1 MATSTS
7 QQFRRDDQG
16 NVYKVVNGREI
27 KLTSQAAQSA
37 TQKYNL
43 QSPQEQQQAIQNR
56 LSTPGAKTVYLESG
70 GSINLNDRG
79 EITGW
84 GGTLAPGQMNQA
96 GIDAQRAA
104 LEQEFREGKIANV
117 FDYKPGQGTQ
127 WATGATNYSPFA
139 VDLQTAARNAGQVP
153 MPPGTTTQP
162 TTTTTPTMPIP
173 TTGVPTPY
181 ASLDY
186 ERAQRE
192 RAMNEAIN
200 RLNTD
205 FSRLN
210 QNIQQDRTLENLQ
223 LARNL
228 NPFSGRSDYAMGI
241 LNMERARTDRE
252 RQEDLEN
259 RIAAIR
265 GGYLDF
271 VNAMPGLERE
281 YQNEQAQRAYQNAL
295 QYAQLFGYLPGSV
308 PTPFSGLSGVLPNFT
323 GGGGGNT
330 APLTLAAQNQLF
342 NQAMNL
348 REFAQA
354 DQAQRAAMTGR
365 YLPPEAQPLLEELL
379 NLKTAAEQPGI
390 PRDQLTQYR
399 TRADQIRQQLALL
412 GVDPS
417 LFGSDVPYAQA
428 LQNVATGLPT
438 YEARITDREFQY
450 RAARDAI
457 ADQRWKM
464 EFDEDVRRFGLEYAL
479 QRQIQLGNLDIDR
492 MNAATA
498 RMNAQT
504 SAANAEFNRFM
515 DAWRA
520 QGIAPY
526 DFNLNGT
533 IIRAGTPYYDPVA
546 ARQVNQPD
554 TISPSDYKTNP
565 DFAQD
570 VQYIKSNPK
579 KAMNDLKQYA
589 AQFIQAYGYD
599 GYRALINELP
609 KKERDELLGNLDEFY
624 P

>member
-1 MATSTS
+1 MATSTA

-43 QSPQEQQQAIQNR
+43 QSPQEQQQAIQNK
-56 LSTPGAKTVYLESG
+56 LSTPGAKTVYLQSG
-70 GSINLNDRG
+70 GNITLNDRG

-162 TTTTTPTMPIP
+162 TTTTTPTIP
-173 TTGVPTPY
+173 TSAVPTPY
-181 ASLDY
+181 ASLEY

-210 QNIQQDRTLENLQ
+210 QNIQQDRVLENLQ
-223 LARNL
+223 LGRQL

-271 VNAMPGLERE
+271 VNALPGLERE

-295 QYAQLFGYLPGSV
+295 QYAQLFGYLPGGV
-308 PTPFSGLSGVLPNFT
+308 PTPYSGLNGVLPNFT

-330 APLTLAAQNQLF
+330 APLTLSAQNQLF
-342 NQAMNL
+342 NQAMAL
-348 REFAQA
+348 REFARANEAQQA
-354 DQAQRAAMTGR
+354 ALTGR
-365 YLPPEAQPLLEELL
+365 YLPQEAQPLLNELL
-379 NLKTAAEQPGI
+379 SLKTAAEQPGI
-390 PRDQLTQYR
+390 SREQLAQYR
-399 TRADQIRQQLALL
+399 ARADQIRQQLAVNY
-412 GVDPS
+412 GIDPS
-417 LFGSDVPYAQA
+417 WISADVPYSQA
-428 LQNVATGLPT
+428 VQNIATGYPT
-438 YEARITDREFQY
+438 YEARMAQQRFDAEEAQRLWENTFAERQFDFKVAQQLWENQFQE
-450 RAARDAI
+450 RNFEQAVKEQA
-457 ADQRWKM
+457 QKM
-464 EFDEDVRRFGLEYAL
+464 GLEWSRLNQQQQQFVAELAYKEKAL
-479 QRQIQLGNLDIDR
+479 QQERELKEAALALEREQIASTLKSGKTVDGMSYVQELN
-492 MNAATA
+492 T
-498 RMNAQT
+498 
-504 SAANAEFNRFM
+504 RF
-515 DAWRA
+515 
-520 QGIAPY
+520 
-526 DFNLNGT
+526 LT
-533 IIRAGTPYYDPVA
+533 TDPVSGNKVISDPQGLRNA
-546 ARQVNQPD
+546 IIALGLPD
-554 TISPSDYKTNP
+554 SETDKLLLY
-565 DFAQD
+565 
-570 VQYIKSNPK
+570 
-579 KAMNDLKQYA
+579 
-589 AQFIQAYGYD
+589 YG
-599 GYRALINELP
+599 LPIN
-609 KKERDELLGNLDEFY
+609 
-624 P
+624 

>member
-1 MATSTS
+1 MATSTA

-16 NVYKVVNGREI
+16 NVYKIVNGREI

-43 QSPQEQQQAIQNR
+43 QSPQEQQQAIQNK
-56 LSTPGAKTVYLESG
+56 LSTPGAKTVYLQSG
-70 GSINLNDRG
+70 GNITLNDRG

-84 GGTLAPGQMNQA
+84 GGNLAPDQANPA
-96 GIDAQRAA
+96 GIEAAKRA

-153 MPPGTTTQP
+153 MPPGTTTSP
-162 TTTTTPTMPIP
+162 TTTPTMPIP

-200 RLNTD
+200 RLQTD
-205 FSRLN
+205 YNRLM

-228 NPFSGRSDYAMGI
+228 NPFSGRSDYAWGI
-241 LNMERARTDRE
+241 VNMERARTDRE

-281 YQNEQAQRAYQNAL
+281 YQDQLAQRAYQNAL

-308 PTPFSGLSGVLPNFT
+308 PTPFSGLNGVLPNFT
-323 GGGGGNT
+323 GGGGNAA
-330 APLTLAAQNQLF
+330 APLTLSAQNQLF
-342 NQAMNL
+342 NQAMAL
-348 REFAQA
+348 REFARANEAQQA
-354 DQAQRAAMTGR
+354 ALSGR
-365 YLPPEAQPLLEELL
+365 YMPQAAQPLLQELL
-379 NLKTAAEQPGI
+379 SLKQAAEQPGVS
-390 PRDQLTQYR
+390 REQMAQYR
-399 TRADQIRQQLALL
+399 ARADQIRQDLALM

-417 LFGSDVPYAQA
+417 LISADVPYSQA
-428 LQNVATGLPT
+428 VQNIATGYPT
-438 YEARITDREFQY
+438 YEARMAQQRFDAEEAQRLWENTFAERQFDFKVAQQLWENQFQE
-450 RAARDAI
+450 RNFEQAVKEQA
-457 ADQRWKM
+457 QKM
-464 EFDEDVRRFGLEYAL
+464 GLEWSRLNQQQQQFVAELAYKEKAL
-479 QRQIQLGNLDIDR
+479 QQERELKEAALALEREQLR
-492 MNAATA
+492 NAIKP
-498 RMNAQT
+498 M
-504 SAANAEFNRFM
+504 SA
-515 DAWRA
+515 
-520 QGIAPY
+520 
-526 DFNLNGT
+526 
-533 IIRAGTPYYDPVA
+533 
-546 ARQVNQPD
+546 
-554 TISPSDYKTNP
+554 SDYKTNP